1 MLICRTLA
9 ELSPACLQELSL
21 PEWSCTNA
29 LIVNVEG
36 GMFLCIDLPA
46 MHLNSH
52 KSLHTCTCVYS
63 SSCLKL
69 YIPLER

>member
-1 MLICRTLA
+1 MAGFSSLFAGEIKEKKLGDQELSMLICRTLA

-36 GMFLCIDLPA
+36 GMFLG
-46 MHLNSH
+46 
-52 KSLHTCTCVYS
+52 
-63 SSCLKL
+63 
-69 YIPLER
+69 